1 RDSGGHP
8 GHGDHDRG
16 LGHRSGMSTMTASNP
31 TKTASTE
38 EIFARV
44 QETDPRKIGRRKRLV
59 FGAISLGALLA
70 VYVFI
75 STRPGVNPAVIP
87 TVPAIISDF
96 WQSLQ
101 SGQLFSAVGASL
113 KRVIIGYLIG
123 TSAAIIIGSL
133 MGWIRVFEYFFDPI
147 VEVMRPIPP
156 LAYIP
161 LILIWFG
168 IGETSRIIVITLACF
183 VTCIINVVAGM
194 KEIPKVYVDAARTL
208 GATRFYT
215 CRRVALPATVPYIFT
230 GLRIALAAA
239 WTSLV
244 AAELLAAQDGL
255 GFLLQTG
262 RQYFQTSQVMY
273 VIATIGVLAFLMDR
287 VFRLVQKRLYI
298 GSEAM

>member
-1 RDSGGHP
+1 MSAMTISRPRDGVSH
-8 GHGDHDRG
+8 
-16 LGHRSGMSTMTASNP
+16 
-31 TKTASTE
+31 E
-38 EIFARV
+38 EIIAQVMER
-44 QETDPRKIGRRKRLV
+44 DPQKVERRKRIA
-59 FGAISLGALLA
+59 FGAISLGLLLT
-70 VYVFI
+70 VYVII

-113 KRVIIGYLIG
+113 QRVLIGYAIG
-123 TSAAIIIGSL
+123 TAAAIVIGSL
-133 MGWIRVFEYFFDPI
+133 MGWIRIFEYFFDPI

-183 VTCIINVVAGM
+183 VTCIVNVVAGM

-208 GATRFYT
+208 GASRMYT
-215 CRRVALPATVPYIFT
+215 FRRVALPATVPYIFT

-287 VFRLVQKRLYI
+287 VFRLIQTKLSI

>member
-1 RDSGGHP
+1 
-8 GHGDHDRG
+8 
-16 LGHRSGMSTMTASNP
+16 MSTMTVPRPRDGASR
-31 TKTASTE
+31 E
-38 EIFARV
+38 EIITRV
-44 QETDPRKIGRRKRLV
+44 MERDPQKTERRKRIV
-59 FGAISLGALLA
+59 FGTISLGALLA
-70 VYVFI
+70 VYVVI

-87 TVPAIISDF
+87 TVPAILADF

-101 SGQLFSAVGASL
+101 NGQLFSAVGASL
-113 KRVIIGYLIG
+113 QRVLIGYVIG
-123 TSAAIIIGSL
+123 TAAAIIIGSL
-133 MGWIRVFEYFFDPI
+133 MGWIRVFEYIFDPI

-183 VTCIINVVAGM
+183 VTCIVNVVAGM

-208 GATRFYT
+208 GASRLYT
-215 CRRVALPATVPYIFT
+215 FRRVALPATVPYIFT

-287 VFRLVQKRLYI
+287 VFRLIQNKLSI

>member
-1 RDSGGHP
+1 MSATAMTPTRTTRADQQPSA
-8 GHGDHDRG
+8 DQDELIAEVMRHDPAKVQK
-16 LGHRSGMSTMTASNP
+16 HR
-31 TKTASTE
+31 
-38 EIFARV
+38 RV
-44 QETDPRKIGRRKRLV
+44 L
-59 FGAISLGALLA
+59 FGALSLTLLVLA
-70 VYVFI
+70 YVFI

-87 TVPAIISDF
+87 TVPAIIADF
-96 WQSLQ
+96 WQSLL
-101 SGQLFSAVGASL
+101 SGQLFNAVWASL
-113 KRVIIGYLIG
+113 QRVLIGYAIG
-123 TSAAIIIGSL
+123 TVAAIVIGSL
-133 MGWIRVFEYFFDPI
+133 MGWLRTFEYFFDPI
-147 VEVMRPIPP
+147 IEVMRPIPP

-208 GATRFYT
+208 GASRLYT
-215 CRRVALPATVPYIFT
+215 FRRVALPATVPYIFT

-273 VIATIGVLAFLMDR
+273 VIATIGLLAFLMDR
-287 VFRLVQKRLYI
+287 VFRLVQKRLSI

>member
-1 RDSGGHP
+1 
-8 GHGDHDRG
+8 
-16 LGHRSGMSTMTASNP
+16 MSSATMTPRETGKADH
-31 TKTASTE
+31 A
-38 EIFARV
+38 EIIARV
-44 QETDPRKIGRRKRLV
+44 MQHDPAKVQKRRRII
-59 FGAISLGALLA
+59 FGTISLGLLVLA
-70 VYVFI
+70 YVFI
-75 STRPGVNPAVIP
+75 STRPEVNPAVIP
-87 TVPAIISDF
+87 TVPAIIEDF
-96 WQSLQ
+96 WTSLFNGTLLSAVWASLQ
-101 SGQLFSAVGASL
+101 
-113 KRVIIGYLIG
+113 RVLIGYVIG
-123 TSAAIIIGSL
+123 TVAAIVIGSL
-133 MGWIRVFEYFFDPI
+133 MGWMRTFEYFFDPI
-147 VEVMRPIPP
+147 IEVMRPIPP

-168 IGETSRIIVITLACF
+168 IGEVSRIIVITLACF

-208 GATRFYT
+208 GASRMYT
-215 CRRVALPATVPYIFT
+215 FRRVALPATVPYIFT

-273 VIATIGVLAFLMDR
+273 VIATIGLLAFLMDR
-287 VFRLVQKRLYI
+287 VFRLVQKKLSA